1 MLELPQ
7 IMLSNLYQ
15 LDRYVDEYCQQNP
28 MEWCEVQLLEFHAK
42 LDKFETQVSEL
53 VLSSKADSALSKA
66 QQEERDAKILD
77 AVLEMRRFANDKYR
91 VF

>member
-1 MLELPQ
+1 
-7 IMLSNLYQ
+7 
-15 LDRYVDEYCQQNP
+15 

>member
-1 MLELPQ
+1 
-7 IMLSNLYQ
+7 
-15 LDRYVDEYCQQNP
+15 
-28 MEWCEVQLLEFHAK
+28 LEFHAK